1 MPSPQPHNQTGTPDF
16 VPDLVAKPYFPKD
29 LQDGKVCERML
40 IERLRSYGW
49 RAVENP

>member
-1 MPSPQPHNQTGTPDF
+1 MSLSQSSSYNSANTSAPK
-16 VPDLVAKPYFPKD
+16 APYFPAD
-29 LQDGKVCERML
+29 LQDGKVCEQML